1 MATVSIV
8 IGANYGDEG
17 KGQTVHDLSNRETCV
32 VRFNGGAQAGHTV
45 VHHGSRNV
53 FHQHGSGTY
62 RGASTYLG
70 PDVIVNPSVFVS
82 EHNKFQQATMIVD
95 KQCRVTTYP
104 DMVINQLVEA
114 DRGGNRHGSCG
125 MGIRETIVRHD
136 RCPITF
142 GNINQDDIMD
152 IVLHVWKVVGPARL
166 MELGCE
172 HLIPEY
178 FKELTEP
185 IIRASVYEMIFMY
198 GTVVKVDG
206 MTELFTLFDNF
217 VFEGAQGLLLSERNM
232 HWFPHLTPSDTG
244 ATNAMKMLAAVEDQS
259 LIESCDIMYV
269 TRPYLTRHGAG
280 PLPFEVGTDPLYDSV
295 DPTNIPN
302 EWQGTIRYA
311 PLNFDLLREY
321 VNGDFFRCHR
331 DVQGH
336 IMLTCMDHLSDHVHV
351 VNYGERWYMSPDSLY
366 LDLCELF
373 KHMKVHKRYQIGQF

>member
-1 MATVSIV
+1 MSTVSIV

-17 KGQTVHDLSNRETCV
+17 KGQTVHDLSNRDTCV

-62 RGASTYLG
+62 KGAATYLG

-82 EHNKFQQATMIVD
+82 EHNKFPQATVIVD
-95 KQCRVTTYP
+95 KNCRVTTYP

-114 DRGGNRHGSCG
+114 NRGNARHGSCG
-125 MGIRETIVRHD
+125 MGIRETMVRHE
-136 RCPITF
+136 RCPLIVD
-142 GNINQDDIMD
+142 NISQEDIMD
-152 IVLHVWKVVGPARL
+152 IVLHIWKNVGPARL
-166 MELGCE
+166 VELGCE

-185 IIRASVYEMIFMY
+185 IIRASVYEMIFMHS
-198 GTVVKVDG
+198 TVVKVDG
-206 MTELFTLFDNF
+206 MTELFTLFNNF
-217 VFEGAQGLLLSERNM
+217 VFEGAQGLLLCERNM

-244 ATNAMKMLAAVEDQS
+244 ATNAMKMLDAVEDQS

-311 PLNFDLLREY
+311 PLNLDTLREY
-321 VNGDFFRCHR
+321 VNGDFYRARR
-331 DVQGH
+331 DVCGH
-336 IMLTCMDHLSDHVHV
+336 LMLTCLDHLDDHVHV
-351 VNYGERWYMSPDSLY
+351 VNYNELWYMSPDSLY
-366 LDLCELF
+366 RDLCEMF
-373 KHMKVHKRYQIGQF
+373 KHMTVHKRY

>member
-1 MATVSIV
+1 MSTVSIV

-17 KGQTVHDLSNRETCV
+17 KGQTVHDLSNRDTCV

-62 RGASTYLG
+62 KGAATYLG

-82 EHNKFQQATMIVD
+82 EHNKFPQATVIVD
-95 KQCRVTTYP
+95 KNCRVTTYP

-114 DRGGNRHGSCG
+114 NRGNARHGSCG
-125 MGIRETIVRHD
+125 MGIRETMVRHE
-136 RCPITF
+136 RCPLIVD
-142 GNINQDDIMD
+142 NISQEDIMD
-152 IVLHVWKVVGPARL
+152 IVLHIWKNVGPTRL
-166 MELGCE
+166 VELGCE

-185 IIRASVYEMIFMY
+185 IIRASVYEMIFMHS
-198 GTVVKVDG
+198 TVVKVDG
-206 MTELFTLFDNF
+206 MTELFTLFNNF
-217 VFEGAQGLLLSERNM
+217 VFEGAQGLLLCERNM

-244 ATNAMKMLAAVEDQS
+244 ATNAMKMLDAVEDQS

-331 DVQGH
+331 DVRGH
-336 IMLTCMDHLSDHVHV
+336 IMLTCMDHLSDRVHV
-351 VNYGERWYMSPDSLY
+351 INYGKRWYMSPDSLY
-366 LDLCELF
+366 RDLCDLF
-373 KHMKVHKRYQIGQF
+373 KHMKVHKRYQIG